1 MRTRAFLALPVV
13 LLAATAIPRAAAS
26 DPGVAAL
33 QVGLHTHGLYKG
45 PIDGITGPATQ
56 RAIRKLQAGARLTID
71 GVVGPKT
78 RRALGRFAGHRLG
91 QRRLRIGNAGW
102 DVASL
107 QFQLAEHGFPS
118 GTFDGIFGPHIDAA
132 LRRFQD
138 YAGLKADGVAGPE
151 TLAALRGTA
160 PKLPLP
166 LAWPLT
172 VHVVGSP
179 FGPRDDRWHAGI
191 DLPAPTGTPVYSAR
205 AGEVVWAGWRG
216 EYGFMVTVAHGHGE
230 RSMYAHLS
238 RIDVRVGVWIGEG
251 VRVGLVG
258 ATGDATG
265 PHLHFEVRQNGT
277 PIDPVPLL
285 LGYRSAAGSL
295 KGARSGKRSRR
306 CRANGDARGRRAD
319 PLSARLDRC
328 P

>member
-1 MRTRAFLALPVV
+1 MRTRALLALPVV
-13 LLAATAIPRAAAS
+13 LLAATVTSQAAAW

-33 QVGLHTHGLYKG
+33 QVGLHSRGLYAG

-56 RAIRKLQAGARLTID
+56 KAIRKLQRHARITVD

-78 RRALGRFAGHRLG
+78 RRALGHFARHRLG
-91 QRRLRIGNAGW
+91 QRPLHITNAGW

-118 GTFDGIFGPHIDAA
+118 GNFDGIFGPHIDAA
-132 LRRFQD
+132 LRRFQE
-138 YAGLKADGVAGPE
+138 YAGLTQDGVAGPA
-151 TLAALRGTA
+151 TLAALRKPPPA
-160 PKLPLP
+160 IPLP

-172 VHVVGSP
+172 LPVLGDH
-179 FGPRDDRWHAGI
+179 FGPRGDRWHTGI
-191 DLPAPTGTPVYSAR
+191 DLRAPLGTPAYAAR
-205 AGEVVWAGWRG
+205 AGEVVWAGWRD
-216 EYGFMVTVAHGHGE
+216 GFGLLVTVAHGHGE

-251 VRVGLVG
+251 VRVGLIG

-265 PHLHFEVRQNGT
+265 PHLHFEVRVRG
-277 PIDPVPLL
+277 
-285 LGYRSAAGSL
+285 AAV
-295 KGARSGKRSRR
+295 
-306 CRANGDARGRRAD
+306 D
-319 PLSARLDRC
+319 PLRAL

>member
-13 LLAATAIPRAAAS
+13 LLAASFTPQAAAW

-33 QVGLHTHGLYKG
+33 QVGLHSRGLYAG

-56 RAIRKLQAGARLTID
+56 KAIRKLQAHARLTVD

-78 RRALGRFAGHRLG
+78 RRALGHFARHRLG
-91 QRRLRIGNAGW
+91 QRQLRIGKAGW

-118 GTFDGIFGPHIDAA
+118 GSFDGIFGPHIDGA
-132 LRRFQD
+132 LRRFQE
-138 YAGLKADGVAGPE
+138 YAGLKVAGVAGPA
-151 TLAALRGTA
+151 TLAALRKPPA
-160 PKLPLP
+160 EVPLP

-172 VHVVGSP
+172 MPLLGDP
-179 FGPRDDRWHAGI
+179 FGPRGERWHPGI
-191 DLPAPTGTPVYSAR
+191 DLPAPLGTPVYAAR
-205 AGEVVWAGWRG
+205 SGEVVWAGWRDG
-216 EYGFMVTVAHGHGE
+216 YGFLVTVAHGRGE

-238 RIDVRVGVWIGEG
+238 RIDVRVGVWIGQG
-251 VRVGLVG
+251 VRVGLIG

-265 PHLHFEVRQNGT
+265 PHLHFEVRIRG
-277 PIDPVPLL
+277 
-285 LGYRSAAGSL
+285 AAV
-295 KGARSGKRSRR
+295 
-306 CRANGDARGRRAD
+306 D
-319 PLSARLDRC
+319 PLRAL